1 MQQSLNYRSYR
12 IGILLS
18 LPVAALL
25 LYITYHYGLKESFLM
40 LNGDG
45 GKAADALFK
54 FITYF
59 GDAILWI
66 PMLVYIIWKKKKLYL
81 ALVTASFT
89 LVTILVQVCKYFIV
103 PDEARPTRYITDG
116 SFIHTVE
123 GVAVH
128 SFSSFPSGHTAT
140 AFAFFLIICLMT
152 RKPWWLPIGVLTAI
166 LVGYSRIYLAQHFP
180 LDVAAGIIVAII
192 AVSLS
197 IPFQRWIDNR
207 NIKVTDE
214 VKA

>member
-1 MQQSLNYRSYR
+1 MQPNLNYKKFRA
-12 IGILLS
+12 GILLS
-18 LPVAALL
+18 LPVAAILFYL
-25 LYITYHYGLKESFLM
+25 SYAYGLKNSFLM

-45 GKAADALFK
+45 GKAADALFT

-66 PMLVYIIWKKKKLYL
+66 PMLGYIIWKKRKLYL

-89 LVTILVQVCKYFIV
+89 IVTILVQVCKYFIV
-103 PDEARPTRYITDG
+103 PDQPRPIRYITDG

-123 GVAVH
+123 GITVH

-140 AFAFFLIICLMT
+140 AFTFFLMTCLMT
-152 RKPWWLPIGVLTAI
+152 RKIWWLPVGLITAI

-192 AVSLS
+192 SVSLS
-197 IPFQRWIDNR
+197 VPFQKYIDKR
-207 NIKVTDE
+207 NVKITEE